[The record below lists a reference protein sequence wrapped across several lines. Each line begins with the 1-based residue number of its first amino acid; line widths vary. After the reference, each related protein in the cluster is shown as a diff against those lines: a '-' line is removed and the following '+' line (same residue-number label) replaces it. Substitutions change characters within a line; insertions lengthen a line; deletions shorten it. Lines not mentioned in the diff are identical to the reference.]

1 MSTISLDVYKE
12 IKSNPQTAF
21 LGIGEFNPQNI
32 LSWKEV
38 ENYLNNP
45 YFYGKDQIYI
55 IDNEETKSLEEK
67 IYSWSNVPRY
77 SSKEIFADINSGKAF
92 YCTNFNKFSHTCN
105 SLSSEVYQNIPDINL
120 DFHVYG
126 GLKKSAESFSIHR
139 DTANNIILQI
149 DGESHW
155 KVYNADSSIEE
166 RNLYSVDYLQLLIE
180 YTLKPGDLLY
190 IPAGN
195 YHKCYPLSK
204 RLSISICF
212 NNKEDNRFIDTN
224 WYCFNA

>member
-1 MSTISLDVYKE
+1 MSTISLDVYRE

-21 LGIGEFNPQNI
+21 LGINEFDPQSI
-32 LSWKEV
+32 ISWKEV

-45 YFYGKDQIYI
+45 YFYGKHQIFI
-55 IDNEETKSLEEK
+55 IEDEIVKPLEEK
-67 IYSWSNVPRY
+67 IYPWSDVSRF
-77 SSKEIFADINSGKAF
+77 SSREIFEYINSGKAF
-92 YCTNFNKFSHTCN
+92 YCSNFNKFNNKCN
-105 SLSSEVYQNIPDINL
+105 SLSAEVYENIPDINL
-120 DFHVYG
+120 DFHLYG

-166 RNLYSVDYLQLLIE
+166 RNLSSDDRLQLLID

-190 IPAGN
+190 IPTGN
-195 YHKCYPLSK
+195 YHKCCPLSK

-212 NNKEDNRFIDTN
+212 INKEKNRFIDTN
-224 WYCFNA
+224 WYYFNA

>member
-21 LGIGEFNPQNI
+21 LGINEFDSQGI
-32 LSWKEV
+32 ISWKEI

-45 YFYGKDQIYI
+45 YFYGKQQIFI
-55 IDNEETKSLEEK
+55 IDNEKTIPLEEK
-67 IYSWSNVPRY
+67 IYPWSNVPRF
-77 SSKEIFADINSGKAF
+77 SSGEIFGHINSGKAF
-92 YCTNFNKFSHTCN
+92 YCANFNKINNACN
-105 SLSSEVYQNIPDINL
+105 SLSAEVYENLPNINL

-126 GLKKSAESFSIHR
+126 GLKKSAESFAIHR
-139 DTANNIILQI
+139 DYSNNIILQI
-149 DGESHW
+149 EGESHW

-166 RNLYSVDYLQLLIE
+166 RTLRSDERLELLID

-190 IPAGN
+190 IPSEN
-195 YHKCYPLSK
+195 YHKCNPLSK

-212 NNKEDNRFIDTN
+212 INKEENRFIDTN
-224 WYCFNA
+224 WYYFNA

>member
-21 LGIGEFNPQNI
+21 LGINEFNPQSI

-45 YFYGKDQIYI
+45 YLYGKQQIYI
-55 IDNEETKSLEEK
+55 IDNGETIPLEEK
-67 IYSWSNVPRY
+67 IYPWSTVPKF
-77 SSKEIFADINSGKAF
+77 SSGEIFGHINSGKAF
-92 YCTNFNKFSHTCN
+92 YCANFSKFNNTCN
-105 SLSSEVYQNIPDINL
+105 SLSAEVYENIPDIYL

-126 GLKKSAESFSIHR
+126 GLKKTAESFSIHR

-155 KVYNADSSIEE
+155 KVYNADFSIEE
-166 RNLYSVDYLQLLIE
+166 RNLYSDDRLQMLID

-212 NNKEDNRFIDTN
+212 NDKEENRFTDTN
-224 WYCFNA
+224 WYYFNA